1 MKSFSQRLTHRIV
14 IALTLVLIMIIAGT
28 TYMASR
34 FTGPLIEAYFEHL
47 ADIENESVEKILHD
61 LQVGVHNSVDEVEED
76 MSSPDHVFAALK
88 HKLQLNPQGI
98 LGFGVGFEPD
108 YYPEKGQWFEPY
120 AMWIDGRIF
129 TLQNG
134 SVEHTSL
141 ARRHCRG

>member
-34 FTGPLIEAYFEHL
+34 FTGPLIKAYFEHL

-76 MSSPDHVFAALK
+76 
-88 HKLQLNPQGI
+88 I
-98 LGFGVGFEPD
+98 LD
-108 YYPEKGQWFEPY
+108 
-120 AMWIDGRIF
+120 
-129 TLQNG
+129 L
-134 SVEHTSL
+134 L
-141 ARRHCRG
+141 